1 MWTYLTFLPCG
12 VALFA
17 QVAITTGRSRHVL
30 SSHPWKLATALWLG
44 AWIATLLILYG
55 RGNGSV
61 FNGFV
66 LQREGGYWFGSAVML
81 SLPFVAV
88 AGLHRFMFATPQAAS
103 STIRFALGVAALVGW
118 LLSPG
123 LFGVG
128 WVTGCVFAGY
138 PSCM

>member
-1 MWTYLTFLPCG
+1 MWHYLTFLPCG

-17 QVAITTGRSRHVL
+17 QVALSTGNSWRVL
-30 SSHPWKLATALWLG
+30 SSHTWKTATALWLG

-55 RGNGSV
+55 RGEGSV
-61 FNGFV
+61 FKGFV
-66 LQREGGYWFGSAVML
+66 LQREAGYWLGSAVML
-81 SLPFVAV
+81 SLPFIAL
-88 AGLHRFMFATPQAAS
+88 AALRRFMFATPQAAP
-103 STIRFALGVAALVGW
+103 STTRIALGLAALVGW

-128 WVTGCVFAGY
+128 WVAGCVFAGY